1 MLKRDI
7 RIGDKTPSK
16 ISLGKDEPTS
26 ICLGDKLIWGG
37 VDDTVDVTVYV
48 DNPEVFN
55 EENSYAVI
63 IIGDKSVSIDRN
75 HNGPFQFKTTLE
87 NNRVVT
93 NYLSH
98 SSNLSDD
105 VEIIVNGS
113 VGAAYLGTVGF
124 IYGFR
129 IGNNEVHIK
138 FKEVPKEQYIDVTL
152 NIGCKDFFYKE
163 SGYVDIRIGD
173 NFTTVNHNSL
183 GPFKFKIKNNVKSL
197 EVSFEVYETKN
208 RWYECQFMV
217 GSSIYTTSN
226 HGRNSYNFHINDKLE
241 ITILKF
247 TALSD

>member
-75 HNGPFQFKTTLE
+75 HNGSFQFKTTLE
-87 NNRVVT
+87 DNRVVT

-138 FKEVPKEQYIDVTL
+138 FKEVTKEEYVDATVYIDNPETL
-152 NIGCKDFFYKE
+152 MEVFDFAVISIGDTDININANYDKKPFNIKAKLKYSRVELCYKE
-163 SGYVDIRIGD
+163 YSNNRNIPIEIDVNGFSYSFKDPNSCTMAS
-173 NFTTVNHNSL
+173 NFKRNYNNIVHI
-183 GPFKFKIKNNVKSL
+183 KFK
-197 EVSFEVYETKN
+197 Y
-208 RWYECQFMV
+208 
-217 GSSIYTTSN
+217 
-226 HGRNSYNFHINDKLE
+226 
-241 ITILKF
+241 
-247 TALSD
+247 